1 MEKNPRVSNIPI
13 KLSGCKLIVGG
24 DDHIIRTTLR
34 QIRRYFNWS
43 DTFRGSLF
51 AYSLREAGFGK
62 NREDDYPRGTRLL
75 LRFRLG
81 SYHRIWKGIYVTYA
95 HYCHLIQ
102 CIDFDIVQTNISVC
116 LIDNCLFV
124 AKALLFDIE
133 QNNEKNL
140 LIF

>member
-24 DDHIIRTTLR
+24 DDHIIRTTLP
-34 QIRRYFNWS
+34 QSGRYFNWS

-51 AYSLREAGFGK
+51 VYSLREAEFGK
-62 NREDDYPRGTRLL
+62 NRQDDYPRGTQLL
-75 LRFRLG
+75 LQFRLG
-81 SYHRIWKGIYVTYA
+81 SYHRIWKGIYVT
-95 HYCHLIQ
+95 LLLSK

-116 LIDNCLFV
+116 SIDKCLSV
-124 AKALLFDIE
+124 AKVLLFDIE

-140 LIF
+140 LLF